1 MSDIQFY
8 AFDRWGNQKGI
19 IANWIECVHTDE
31 INGEDSITLDV
42 PSHDLV
48 KGDRLVWQDKQG
60 VWHEHTVNGIEDNHT
75 SEGVTSEIYAENSIS
90 ELFVCWNDDLRN
102 QDTTATV
109 ALEKALSTSRWQ
121 MGTVSISNTA
131 SCNFYHQSARQSVA
145 DIIETWGGEL
155 RTDISVSGAHV
166 SARKVSIVAHRGSEK
181 ASKRFEYDKDIQ
193 TLSRE
198 VSEDDIYTAVY
209 GFGKG
214 IENTDD
220 DGNATGGYTRKITC
234 GLIED
239 NNAKEKYGI
248 PAADG
253 SKAHAIG
260 SVEFSD
266 CEDVDELKT
275 LTTEYLATVCKPQVS
290 YTIAVVNLAD
300 SGLTWEDCSVGDE
313 VQIYDKVLDERLQGR
328 VLGIKRFLQNEDAS
342 VITVGNMRKRIT
354 DSISDALNGYKK
366 LNDRSSEWDSV
377 ADTATPYIEAIITKL
392 NKMFNEAGNSYCY
405 TSLEMGT
412 IWASV
417 PLDENGKPTTTP
429 ATALQINNQGFRIA
443 STTNADGTFK
453 WRTFGTGS
461 GFSADEINAGT
472 INAALIK
479 AGILQSVSG
488 GNWWN
493 LEDGT
498 MNFEKGTIRNTSGST
513 VLDLTNN
520 TFTTSDIDIQKG
532 ARIGDFRLVYNT
544 AFEET
549 YLTSGPDWY
558 LTYSGASTNDETS
571 RDCSDG
577 VILAGNR
584 VGSVENNG
592 DYALIRSNGNPTLDL
607 KSKKNDHTFLLQAGS
622 EVEYKASD
630 SDTST
635 SKGIG
640 ARVWSSKPVYMNTGD
655 WYVGTQ
661 YYSGLSYLRKAIN
674 NTSSGVAS
682 IEGISLDGT
691 KLQLQ
696 YKNTSR
702 EHIKGLLVSESKDSE
717 AKTVEVDLGSKFKTN
732 ISTSTGTFLTGS
744 LSGTTLTL
752 NTASAVTKVT
762 TS

>member
-1 MSDIQFY
+1 MSDIQFF

-19 IANWIECVHTDE
+19 IANWIECVHADE

-166 SARKVSIVAHRGSEK
+166 SARKVSIVAHRGSTK

-239 NNAKEKYGI
+239 NSAKEKYGI

-266 CEDVDELKT
+266 CEDVTELKT
-275 LTTEYLATVCKPQVS
+275 LTTEYLATACKPQVS

-328 VLGIKRFLQNEDAS
+328 VLGIKRFLKNEDAS

-354 DSISDALNGYKK
+354 DSISDALSGYKK
-366 LNDRSSEWDSV
+366 LNDRSSNWDSV
-377 ADTATPYIEAIITKL
+377 AETATPYIEAVIAKL

-417 PLDENGKPTTTP
+417 PLDENGKPTKTP

-461 GFSADEINAGT
+461 GFSADEIITG
-472 INAALIK
+472 IIK
-479 AGILQSVSG
+479 G
-488 GNWWN
+488 GSNYWN
-493 LEDGT
+493 LETGDLLFNQGS
-498 MNFEKGTIRNTSGST
+498 IRNSSGST
-513 VLDLTNN
+513 VLDLTND
-520 TFTTSDIDIQKG
+520 TFTTSNIDIKKG
-532 ARIGDFRLVYNT
+532 ATVAGFNVGSNAIYKGTESLDSTTAGIYLGTNGIASSSGNSKQERLTLSAARLVGYQGST
-544 AFEET
+544 EV
-549 YLTSGPDWY
+549 
-558 LTYSGASTNDETS
+558 GALDASATIYEVD
-571 RDCSDG
+571 DD
-577 VILAGNR
+577 GNR
-584 VGSVENNG
+584 TGVVRQGIQLCSPDVIDIRTPCLSVLDKHGHTDKDVSHITKTGTVKNVMYNYYDEVH
-592 DYALIRSNGNPTLDL
+592 TLEYCP
-607 KSKKNDHTFLLQAGS
+607 GGE
-622 EVEYKASD
+622 EVNIP
-630 SDTST
+630 ST
-635 SKGIG
+635 SVSLKCMSG
-640 ARVWSSKPVYMNTGD
+640 SYDSNTG
-655 WYVGTQ
+655 
-661 YYSGLSYLRKAIN
+661 
-674 NTSSGVAS
+674 
-682 IEGISLDGT
+682 
-691 KLQLQ
+691 
-696 YKNTSR
+696 
-702 EHIKGLLVSESKDSE
+702 
-717 AKTVEVDLGSKFKTN
+717 
-732 ISTSTGTFLTGS
+732 
-744 LSGTTLTL
+744 TLTL
-752 NTASAVTKVT
+752 SPNTTTTGTTRETTVTLPKSSTRIFTPTFSYGDIDVCNGMIIGGGGL
-762 TS
+762 